1 MYIAMNRFRVSRG
14 REEEFVGIWRNRDSY
29 LDEVEGIKDFQLL
42 RGEGVDDA
50 TVFVSHSVWES
61 RDAFK
66 AWTESEAFAKAH
78 RQARMPEGV
87 LLGHPQFEGYEIVD
101 LSKS

>member
-14 REEEFVGIWRNRDSY
+14 REEEFEETWRNRDSY
-29 LDEVEGIKDFQLL
+29 LDEVEGFHDFQLL
-42 RGEGVDDA
+42 RGEAGEDA
-50 TVFVSHSVWES
+50 TLFVSHSVWES
-61 RDAFK
+61 RDAFR

-87 LLGHPQFEGYEIVD
+87 LLGHPHFEGYEIVD
-101 LSKS
+101 VTRS

>member
-14 REEEFVGIWRNRDSY
+14 REEEFVEIWRNRDSY
-29 LDEVEGIKDFQLL
+29 LDDVGGIKDFQLL
-42 RGEGVDDA
+42 RGEAEEDA
-50 TVFVSHSVWES
+50 TVFVSHSLWDS
-61 RDAFK
+61 REAFR

>member
-14 REEEFVGIWRNRDSY
+14 REEEFVEIWRNRDSY
-29 LDEVEGIKDFQLL
+29 LDQVEGIKDFQLL
-42 RGEGVDDA
+42 RGEAEEDA
-50 TVFVSHSVWES
+50 TVFVSHSLWDS
-61 RDAFK
+61 REAFR
-66 AWTESEAFAKAH
+66 AWTESEVFAKAH
-78 RQARMPEGV
+78 RQARMPEGI

>member
-14 REEEFVGIWRNRDSY
+14 REEEFVEIWRNRDSY

-42 RGEGVDDA
+42 RGEAEEDA
-50 TVFVSHSVWES
+50 TVFVSHSVWDS
-61 RDAFK
+61 REAFR
-66 AWTESEAFAKAH
+66 AWTESDAFAKAH

-87 LLGHPQFEGYEIVD
+87 LLGHPLFEGYEIVD

>member
-14 REEEFVGIWRNRDSY
+14 REEEFVEIWRNRDSY
-29 LDEVEGIKDFQLL
+29 LDDVEGIKDFQLL
-42 RGEGVDDA
+42 RGEAEEDA
-50 TVFVSHSVWES
+50 TVFVSHSLWDS
-61 RDAFK
+61 REAFR
-66 AWTESEAFAKAH
+66 AWTESDAFAKAH

>member
-14 REEEFVGIWRNRDSY
+14 REEEFVEIWRNRDSY
-29 LDEVEGIKDFQLL
+29 LDDVEGIKDFQLL
-42 RGEGVDDA
+42 RGEAKEDA
-50 TVFVSHSVWES
+50 TVFVSHSLWDS
-61 RDAFK
+61 REAFR

>member
-14 REEEFVGIWRNRDSY
+14 REEEFVEIWRNRESY

-42 RGEGVDDA
+42 RGEAEEDA
-50 TVFVSHSVWES
+50 TVFVSHSVWDS
-61 RDAFK
+61 REAFR
-66 AWTESEAFAKAH
+66 AWTESEAFVKAH
-78 RQARMPEGV
+78 RQAKMPQGV
-87 LLGHPQFEGYEIVD
+87 LLGHPGFEGYEIVD

>member
-1 MYIAMNRFRVSRG
+1 MHIAMNRFRVSRG
-14 REEEFVGIWRNRDSY
+14 REEEFVEIWRNRDSY
-29 LDEVEGIKDFQLL
+29 LDDVEGIKDFQLL
-42 RGEGVDDA
+42 RGEAGEDA
-50 TVFVSHSVWES
+50 TVFVSHSLWDS
-61 RDAFK
+61 REAFR
-66 AWTESEAFAKAH
+66 AWTESDAFAKAH

>member
-1 MYIAMNRFRVSRG
+1 MYIAMNRFQVSRG
-14 REEEFVGIWRNRDSY
+14 REEEFVEIWRNRDSY
-29 LDEVEGIKDFQLL
+29 LNEVEGIKDFQLL
-42 RGEGVDDA
+42 RGEAEEGS

-78 RQARMPEGV
+78 RQARTPAGV
-87 LLGHPQFEGYEIVD
+87 LLGHPQFEGYDIVD
-101 LSKS
+101 LSRS

>member
-1 MYIAMNRFRVSRG
+1 MHIAMNRFRVSRG
-14 REEEFVGIWRNRDSY
+14 REEEFVEIWRNRDSY
-29 LDEVEGIKDFQLL
+29 LDDVEGIKDFQLL
-42 RGEGVDDA
+42 RGEAEEDA
-50 TVFVSHSVWES
+50 TVFVSHSLWDS
-61 RDAFK
+61 REAFR
-66 AWTESEAFAKAH
+66 AWTESDAFAKAH

>member
-14 REEEFVGIWRNRDSY
+14 REEEFVEIWRNRESY

-42 RGEGVDDA
+42 RGEAEEDA
-50 TVFVSHSVWES
+50 TVFVSHSVWDS
-61 RDAFK
+61 REAFG
-66 AWTESEAFAKAH
+66 AWTESEAFGKAH

-87 LLGHPQFEGYEIVD
+87 LLGHPRFEGYEIVD